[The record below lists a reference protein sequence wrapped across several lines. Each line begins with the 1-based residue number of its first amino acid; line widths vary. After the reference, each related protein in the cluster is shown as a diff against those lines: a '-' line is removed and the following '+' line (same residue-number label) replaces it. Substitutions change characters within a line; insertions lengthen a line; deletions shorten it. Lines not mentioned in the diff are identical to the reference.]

1 MSNPKKRITN
11 IVMPSL
17 AAAALAAVAF
27 STASPGTPTAQPP
40 AHNAP
45 GVAPQH
51 PMAQKTAG
59 DPEDPATWRL
69 PIEAYM
75 LTKAQA
81 RLVSDTQGDLL
92 DQCMAKAG
100 HPAWTPP
107 PDLPTLGGKTLT
119 DWRYGIHDAAL
130 AAERGYHPDAEEQ
143 KAYDAAMG
151 AGAVDKTGADE
162 STVRG
167 CVEQVNGQVPSASP
181 RADLV
186 QKISGEAFIQAGK
199 DPQVIRV
206 FAEWSSCMKD
216 KGFTYAKPM
225 DANDDPAFG
234 DPTVVTDTEVATAKA
249 DIQCRDKLDVEKTWF
264 DAETKLQQAAIT
276 KHQAELNTVAND
288 NKTVVAKAKAAAH

>member
-1 MSNPKKRITN
+1 
-11 IVMPSL
+11 
-17 AAAALAAVAF
+17 
-27 STASPGTPTAQPP
+27 
-40 AHNAP
+40 
-45 GVAPQH
+45 
-51 PMAQKTAG
+51 MAQASMG
-59 DPEDPATWRL
+59 DPENPATWRL
-69 PIEAYM
+69 PVEAYM

-81 RLVSDTQGDLL
+81 RLVSDTRDDLL

-107 PDLPTLGGKTLT
+107 PDLPALGGKTLT

-186 QKISGEAFIQAGK
+186 QKISGEAFIQSGK
-199 DPQVIRV
+199 DPQVVRV
-206 FAEWSSCMKD
+206 FADWSSCMKG

-225 DANDDPAFG
+225 DANDDPAFS
-234 DPTVVTDTEVATAKA
+234 DPTVVSDTEVATATA

-288 NKTVVAKAKAAAH
+288 NKTVIAKAKAAR